1 MKTSPGPDATT
12 FSMVVSWNV
21 KRLELD
27 TRLQWMVSELRVF
40 QVVCL
45 DIRHVTQD
53 GEGDDAGKEAGGGV
67 DEARDDGVLDAVVVE
82 LVVGAERGQG
92 ARPDA
97 ARAQRPSEVRT

>member
-1 MKTSPGPDATT
+1 M
-12 FSMVVSWNV
+12 
-21 KRLELD
+21 
-27 TRLQWMVSELRVF
+27 
-40 QVVCL
+40 
-45 DIRHVTQD
+45 TQD

-97 ARAQRPSEVRT
+97 ARAQRPSEVRTLSQISIRFYLYKFAIFSVLILIPIPVGEEDLRR

>member
-1 MKTSPGPDATT
+1 MNTSPGPDATT

-21 KRLELD
+21 KRVELNTHD
-27 TRLQWMVSELRVF
+27 SNGWLVF
-40 QVVCL
+40 QIVCL

>member
-1 MKTSPGPDATT
+1 MT
-12 FSMVVSWNV
+12 
-21 KRLELD
+21 E
-27 TRLQWMVSELRVF
+27 
-40 QVVCL
+40 
-45 DIRHVTQD
+45 D

-97 ARAQRPSEVRT
+97 ARAQRPSEVRISSDMRYPSRSIRSICTNPPSFLS